1 MLINSAMNEG
11 LAGMQQSQ
19 KKMLQAAQDIARAGL
34 PTDTTVPNPTA
45 TGAAPRTNA
54 GTAATD
60 LNAANTVEA
69 VGADVRSAS
78 AYAAGQGD
86 YVQSQGDYA
95 QSQGD
100 LVTPLIEQSRQ
111 QLIFDASANVVSAA
125 NQTLGRLIDDLS

>member
-78 AYAAGQGD
+78 AYTPG
-86 YVQSQGDYA
+86 QGDYA

>member
-54 GTAATD
+54 GTAAND

-69 VGADVRSAS
+69 VGADVRSVS

-86 YVQSQGDYA
+86 YAQGD
-95 QSQGD
+95 GD
-100 LVTPLIEQSRQ
+100 LVTPLIEQTRQ